1 LRHANPKKT
10 ASRVWITHDA
20 LNLIQTA
27 PGNFSINMEKPED
40 VAACHSGT
48 GIHLHGPIRRA
59 YNNLIAQ
66 TSRKISRAIV
76 APTICNNNLRDRR
89 PVTQMPKKWAY
100 K

>member
-1 LRHANPKKT
+1 LRQANPKVT
-10 ASRVWITHDA
+10 ASDVRITHDA
-20 LNLIQTA
+20 LYLNQTS
-27 PGNFSINMEKPED
+27 PWNFRINMQKPED

-59 YNNLIAQ
+59 YNNLVAQ

-76 APTICNNNLRDRR
+76 APTICNNNLRARR
-89 PVTQMPKKWAY
+89 PVTQMPKKWAH